1 MKKIINVNGQRVR
14 RAVLASGYTKEQ
26 VVAHVQD
33 AGLKFSLA
41 GLDKIYR
48 GELPVKDS
56 DAILEAIAFKCRCL
70 ASDFAESEAQTA

>member
-1 MKKIINVNGQRVR
+1 MKKIINVNGQKVR
-14 RAVLASGYTKEQ
+14 RAVLASGFSKEQ
-26 VVAHVQD
+26 VVASVQD

-56 DAILEAIAFKCRCL
+56 DAILEAIAFKCHCQ
-70 ASDFAESEAQTA
+70 ATEFADPEAQTA